1 MNVATKAEQISAMWF
16 FWKAC
21 CIHIIMNHQRKNLIV
36 LKCNVMDRKYLQSL
50 SQPVPTLLFNI
61 QIKKPLARFT
71 CYRNA
76 VYLTYHIHVTQRCVF
91 FKFNSSDKIPIYT
104 HQEMLLPHKFKWQVM
119 FNFSAPLWTRVLFI
133 NSPKHFRNFHSR
145 SHPWDFV
152 NYSLWA
158 KYLGVYYR
166 NLSMNKFRLFFWS
179 VTSYNF

>member
-1 MNVATKAEQISAMWF
+1 M
-16 FWKAC
+16 
-21 CIHIIMNHQRKNLIV
+21 
-36 LKCNVMDRKYLQSL
+36 QSL

-91 FKFNSSDKIPIYT
+91 FKFNRSDKIPIYT